1 LGQSRVAEG
10 KKNARRLNAWIV
22 FLDETGFLTTP
33 LVRRTW
39 APRGHT
45 PVLRENRRTWE
56 KATAVGALAISP
68 ARRRVRLLFSL
79 HANENIHADW
89 LVQFL
94 REVRYHLGPRLV
106 LVWDNLG
113 LHKSAALRTFL
124 DRQRSMRVWYLPP
137 YAPELNPIEL
147 VWGQAKLG
155 ALANWA
161 PENITALCQ
170 GATGALA
177 EIASQ
182 QPLLRS
188 LLRGV
193 PLSLRLT

>member
-1 LGQSRVAEG
+1 MAKG
-10 KKNARRLNAWIV
+10 KKNATRLNAWIV

-39 APRGHT
+39 APRGQT

-89 LVQFL
+89 LIQFL
-94 REVRYHLGPRLV
+94 RELRYHLGPRLV

-113 LHKSAALRTFL
+113 LHKSAAIRIFL
-124 DRQRSMRVWYLPP
+124 DRHKSMRVWYLPP

-147 VWGQAKLG
+147 VWGQAKNSR
-155 ALANWA
+155 LANWA
-161 PENITALCQ
+161 PDNINTLCR
-170 GATGALA
+170 GANGALA
-177 EIASQ
+177 AIAAEE
-182 QPLLRS
+182 PLLRS

-193 PLSLRLT
+193 PLSLRLK

>member
-1 LGQSRVAEG
+1 
-10 KKNARRLNAWIV
+10 LNAWIV

-39 APRGHT
+39 APRGRT
-45 PVLRENRRTWE
+45 PVFRENRRTWE
-56 KATAVGALAISP
+56 KATAVGAFAISP

-79 HANENIHADW
+79 HANENIHAAW
-89 LVQFL
+89 LIHFL
-94 REVRYHLGPRLV
+94 RDLKRHLGSRLV

-113 LHKSAALRTFL
+113 LHRSTALRGFL
-124 DRQRSMRVWYLPP
+124 RCQRSLRVWYLPP

-155 ALANWA
+155 PLANWA
-161 PENITALCQ
+161 PENITALQ
-170 GATGALA
+170 AGATSTL
-177 EIASQ
+177 EQIAGDQ
-182 QPLLRS
+182 ILLRS

-193 PLSLRLT
+193 PLSLRLK